1 MQRKSGKK
9 KPVTG
14 RGYKFTNKTHPV
26 KGICSTILGTISL
39 LGICAVIYQSFLA
52 GGATKPGYGLT
63 GLLAVIFSLTGII
76 LGMLSFRDRD
86 SFALLGWVGT
96 ILNFVV
102 LIGIGFLFSLGG

>member
-39 LGICAVIYQSFLA
+39 LGICAVIYQSFRA

-63 GLLAVIFSLTGII
+63 GLLAVIFTLTGMI
-76 LGMLSFRDRD
+76 LGILSFRERD
-86 SFALLGWVGT
+86 SFVLLSWVGT
-96 ILNFVV
+96 ILNLVV
-102 LIGIGFLFSLGG
+102 LICIGFLFSLGV